1 MNYIQYENKGYIGLA
16 NLGNTC
22 FLNSCIQILNHTYE
36 LHFLIDNKIQNK
48 HVKPNCI
55 DTTIL
60 NEWNELTRIMW
71 MNSGSGTVSPNKFI
85 HSIQKVAKE
94 KKRDVFTGWL
104 QNDITEFLL
113 FLLDCIHNSI
123 SRKIKIQINGN
134 VENQTDKMAVAAY
147 ELLQTIY
154 SKEYSEIMD
163 IFYGVYVT
171 TLSSLDGRRLHSIKA
186 EHYFVLDLQIF
197 HENRLCKN
205 LYECFDLL
213 VKPEQMTG
221 ENAWYNEKTK
231 KKQDISKT
239 MCFWNFP
246 KILVVTLKRFS
257 PDGMYKINSVI
268 DFPLVDLDLSA
279 YVKGYNSKNYV
290 YDLFGVCNHMGGVE
304 GGHYTSFVKNVSG
317 KWVHYND
324 TVVEIVADTDIHRI
338 VSPMSYCLFYRKKN
352 NLS

>member
-1 MNYIQYENKGYIGLA
+1 MNYMQYENKGYIGLA

-123 SRKIKIQINGN
+123 SRKIKIQINGK

-221 ENAWYNEKTK
+221 RMRGINEKTK
-231 KKQDISKT
+231 K
-239 MCFWNFP
+239 N
-246 KILVVTLKRFS
+246 KILAK
-257 PDGMYKINSVI
+257 P
-268 DFPLVDLDLSA
+268 
-279 YVKGYNSKNYV
+279 
-290 YDLFGVCNHMGGVE
+290 C
-304 GGHYTSFVKNVSG
+304 VSG
-317 KWVHYND
+317 IFQRYWWS
-324 TVVEIVADTDIHRI
+324 R
-338 VSPMSYCLFYRKKN
+338 
-352 NLS
+352 